1 ALLAALAT
9 LHTRGTSLDWP
20 AILPG
25 GKRVDLPTYA
35 FQHQR
40 YWLDATRAA
49 SDAVDLGLMAP
60 QHPLL
65 RGRLDLPGAGGVV
78 LTGHLTRQSQPWLA
92 DHTIAGTVLMPG
104 TGFVELA
111 LHAAQETG
119 CAGIDELVIEAPL
132 PIPERGG
139 IHLQVMVQP
148 TEGGGGR
155 GSGVGDGSRAVSI
168 HSRPADADPDAPWTR
183 HASGTLTTTARPAD
197 FDLTTWPPEGAEPQS
212 VDGIYDR
219 VTGAGYDY
227 GPAFQGLRAAWIRG
241 EETFAEIE
249 LPEDHHEAAAE
260 YGIHPALFDPA
271 LHAMAFGAGAEPGSG
286 SGAASGRTLMPFEWS
301 AVRLHATGAT
311 RLRVRMTSPGG
322 DRVTLRLAD
331 STGAPVLSVEALAL
345 LPLSDDQVP
354 AGAGTVADSGYRP
367 AWVALPTDPSGTDS
381 GAYLDAVP
389 VTSAD
394 DVHRLAAGEAPSTAL
409 FELAA
414 GTDDHTPAAVHAQV
428 AHTLAALQA
437 WFSEPALN
445 DTHLLVITRGAVTTG
460 HDDAL
465 TDLATAA
472 ACGLIRSAQNE
483 NPGRITLLD
492 LAPGTDVTAIP
503 ASALTAGEPH
513 LALRAGTL
521 HAPRLTKAPAPEA
534 AAPNVSGTDTDT
546 DTGDE
551 TGTGTVLVT
560 GGTGSLGRL
569 LARHLVTGHGV
580 RNLLLVSRSGPD
592 APGADDLHADLTALG
607 ADVRIEACDITDREA
622 LARLLGTIP
631 GTTPLAAVIHTAGVL
646 DDGVITALTPER
658 LATVLRP
665 KADAAWHL
673 HELTKDRGDLKAFV
687 LFSSLAGL
695 IGGPGQGNYAAANA
709 YLDALAHHRRAAGL
723 PATSL
728 VWGLWEQ
735 TGGMTDHLDGASTQR
750 MSRGGITALTP
761 EEGLA
766 LFDTGLATTDA
777 TPVTT
782 KLDHAALRAQA
793 ADGTLPHLFR
803 NLVRRT
809 TRQAGNSGDAATG
822 ATALA
827 AGLVGLNDDE
837 AQRVLLDAVLGEA
850 ATVLGYASAH
860 DLDAQHAF
868 TDIGFDSLTAVELRN
883 RLTTLTGIRLP
894 ATLLFDYPTPTTLA
908 THLRL
913 QLTAEGATSPGSR
926 ARAKGGT
933 TVRLDEPIAI
943 VGMAC
948 RLPGGVTSP
957 DDLWD
962 LVATGRDGITPFP
975 TNRGW
980 DLDTLFDS
988 DPDQPGTTYVSESG
1002 FLHEAPAFDPV
1013 FFGISPRE
1021 ALAMDPQQRLL
1032 LETVWETF
1040 EDAGVDPGTV
1050 RGQDVGVFAGLM
1062 YHDYA
1067 AGIRRIPQEIE
1078 GFLGLGTSGSVL
1090 SGRVAYLFGLEGP
1103 AVTVDTAC
1111 SSSLVAIHMA
1121 SQALRSG
1128 ECSMALAGGVTV
1140 MSTPGAF
1147 TEFSRQRGLAADGRC
1162 KSFAASADGT
1172 GWSEGV
1178 GVVLLERL
1186 SDARRNGHRILAV
1199 VRGSAVNQD
1208 GASNGLTAPNGPSQQ
1223 RVIRQALTNAG
1234 LEPSAVDAV
1243 EAHGTGTTLGD
1254 PIEAQALLATYG
1266 QDRPDEQPLWLG
1278 SLKSNLGHT
1287 QAAAGVAGVIKMVQ
1301 AMRHGVLPKTLHVDE
1316 PTPQVDWSEGAVELL
1331 TEARPWPETGHPR
1344 RAAVSSFGVSGTNAH
1359 LILEQGPE
1367 STPAGEQALAELP
1380 VTPLV
1385 LSARGSTALAAQ
1397 ARRLLTHM
1405 DDARSLLDLGYSL
1418 ATTRAPLS
1426 DRAVIVAD
1434 DHARA
1439 RAALEALAE
1448 GGTHSSL
1455 VTGSPVQG
1463 RLAVLFT
1470 GQGSQRVGMGR
1481 ELYDAFSAYA
1491 SAFDEA
1497 CAALDRHLAGHAPY
1511 PVAEVVFSD

>member
-1 ALLAALAT
+1 LRPDHREPHALLTALAT

-119 CAGIDELVIEAPL
+119 CAGIEELVIEAPL

-521 HAPRLTKAPAPEA
+521 H
-534 AAPNVSGTDTDT
+534 
-546 DTGDE
+546 
-551 TGTGTVLVT
+551 
-560 GGTGSLGRL
+560 
-569 LARHLVTGHGV
+569 
-580 RNLLLVSRSGPD
+580 
-592 APGADDLHADLTALG
+592 
-607 ADVRIEACDITDREA
+607 
-622 LARLLGTIP
+622 
-631 GTTPLAAVIHTAGVL
+631 
-646 DDGVITALTPER
+646 
-658 LATVLRP
+658 
-665 KADAAWHL
+665 
-673 HELTKDRGDLKAFV
+673 EL
-687 LFSSLAGL
+687 S
-695 IGGPGQGNYAAANA
+695 Y
-709 YLDALAHHRRAAGL
+709 
-723 PATSL
+723 
-728 VWGLWEQ
+728 
-735 TGGMTDHLDGASTQR
+735 
-750 MSRGGITALTP
+750 
-761 EEGLA
+761 
-766 LFDTGLATTDA
+766 
-777 TPVTT
+777 
-782 KLDHAALRAQA
+782 
-793 ADGTLPHLFR
+793 PH
-803 NLVRRT
+803 
-809 TRQAGNSGDAATG
+809 
-822 ATALA
+822 
-827 AGLVGLNDDE
+827 
-837 AQRVLLDAVLGEA
+837 
-850 ATVLGYASAH
+850 
-860 DLDAQHAF
+860 
-868 TDIGFDSLTAVELRN
+868 
-883 RLTTLTGIRLP
+883 
-894 ATLLFDYPTPTTLA
+894 
-908 THLRL
+908 
-913 QLTAEGATSPGSR
+913 
-926 ARAKGGT
+926 
-933 TVRLDEPIAI
+933 
-943 VGMAC
+943 
-948 RLPGGVTSP
+948 
-957 DDLWD
+957 
-962 LVATGRDGITPFP
+962 
-975 TNRGW
+975 
-980 DLDTLFDS
+980 
-988 DPDQPGTTYVSESG
+988 
-1002 FLHEAPAFDPV
+1002 
-1013 FFGISPRE
+1013 
-1021 ALAMDPQQRLL
+1021 
-1032 LETVWETF
+1032 
-1040 EDAGVDPGTV
+1040 
-1050 RGQDVGVFAGLM
+1050 
-1062 YHDYA
+1062 
-1067 AGIRRIPQEIE
+1067 
-1078 GFLGLGTSGSVL
+1078 
-1090 SGRVAYLFGLEGP
+1090 
-1103 AVTVDTAC
+1103 
-1111 SSSLVAIHMA
+1111 
-1121 SQALRSG
+1121 
-1128 ECSMALAGGVTV
+1128 
-1140 MSTPGAF
+1140 
-1147 TEFSRQRGLAADGRC
+1147 
-1162 KSFAASADGT
+1162 
-1172 GWSEGV
+1172 
-1178 GVVLLERL
+1178 
-1186 SDARRNGHRILAV
+1186 
-1199 VRGSAVNQD
+1199 
-1208 GASNGLTAPNGPSQQ
+1208 
-1223 RVIRQALTNAG
+1223 
-1234 LEPSAVDAV
+1234 
-1243 EAHGTGTTLGD
+1243 
-1254 PIEAQALLATYG
+1254 
-1266 QDRPDEQPLWLG
+1266 
-1278 SLKSNLGHT
+1278 
-1287 QAAAGVAGVIKMVQ
+1287 
-1301 AMRHGVLPKTLHVDE
+1301 
-1316 PTPQVDWSEGAVELL
+1316 
-1331 TEARPWPETGHPR
+1331 
-1344 RAAVSSFGVSGTNAH
+1344 
-1359 LILEQGPE
+1359 
-1367 STPAGEQALAELP
+1367 
-1380 VTPLV
+1380 
-1385 LSARGSTALAAQ
+1385 
-1397 ARRLLTHM
+1397 
-1405 DDARSLLDLGYSL
+1405 
-1418 ATTRAPLS
+1418 
-1426 DRAVIVAD
+1426 
-1434 DHARA
+1434 
-1439 RAALEALAE
+1439 
-1448 GGTHSSL
+1448 
-1455 VTGSPVQG
+1455 
-1463 RLAVLFT
+1463 
-1470 GQGSQRVGMGR
+1470 
-1481 ELYDAFSAYA
+1481 
-1491 SAFDEA
+1491 
-1497 CAALDRHLAGHAPY
+1497 
-1511 PVAEVVFSD
+1511 